1 MKIEECALFSFL
13 KLFYCLI
20 RIIYIMKKYQVLV
33 IIQNKQKKYYKIFG
47 FF

>member
-20 RIIYIMKKYQVLV
+20 RIIYIMKKRVWAGEGRV
-33 IIQNKQKKYYKIFG
+33 ILWIRF
-47 FF
+47 